1 MTAKPIAITCQKC
14 GVEVITLC
22 LKTKYCPICRKEIL
36 SEKAKERERK
46 KASSKKSKIPFRPL
60 TDISEFLFCKYD
72 FLGESV
78 KQIAK
83 DYERNPSQVRQVIQ
97 AAKANG
103 KLSKAYRQVQSYGR
117 TIIK

>member
-1 MTAKPIAITCQKC
+1 MKLLHFALKQNTVRFAEKKFSVKKPKR
-14 GVEVITLC
+14 G
-22 LKTKYCPICRKEIL
+22 KE
-36 SEKAKERERK
+36 K
-46 KASSKKSKIPFRPL
+46 KALSKSKKSKIPFRPL

-97 AAKANG
+97 TAKANG
-103 KLSKAYRQVQSYGR
+103 NYQKHIDKYKAMVGR
-117 TIIK
+117 

>member
-1 MTAKPIAITCQKC
+1 MTAKPITITCQRC

-22 LKTKYCPICRKEIL
+22 TKTKHCPICRKEIL

-97 AAKANG
+97 TAKANG
-103 KLSKAYRQVQSYGR
+103 NYQKHIDKYKAMIGR
-117 TIIK
+117 

>member
-1 MTAKPIAITCQKC
+1 MTAKPITITCQKC
-14 GVEVITLC
+14 GAEVITLC

-36 SEKAKERERK
+36 SEKAKERE

-97 AAKANG
+97 TAKANG
-103 KLSKAYRQVQSYGR
+103 NYQKHIDKYKAMVGR
-117 TIIK
+117 